1 MPSDPPTVS
10 PTWALASAAAAAVA
24 GSTALAALARE
35 LFDRPLSV
43 FLDGIPAD
51 RERFR
56 DTLPALVVTATENGH
71 PQGGPV
77 SHTVRALLLADASAA
92 GAAAGVPAQRPD
104 GVRVLPG
111 GRELSILASAI
122 RDFLRDPATALGS
135 RVVDDSC
142 ELDLVSS
149 WPLRSADLSFTLE
162 DVLAY
167 A

>member
-35 LFDRPLSV
+35 LFDRPLTV
-43 FLDGIPAD
+43 YLDGIPAD
-51 RERFR
+51 RERFH
-56 DTLPALVVTATENGH
+56 DTLPALVVTATENMH

-77 SHTVRALLLADASAA
+77 SHTVRALLLADASAE

-122 RDFLRDPATALGS
+122 RDFLRDPQRAFGS

-149 WPLRSADLSFTLE
+149 WPVRSADLSFTLE
-162 DVLAY
+162 DLLAY
-167 A
+167 

>member
-10 PTWALASAAAAAVA
+10 TTWALASAAAAAVA
-24 GSTALAALARE
+24 GSTALAALSRE

-56 DTLPALVVTATENGH
+56 DSLPALVVTATENGH

-77 SHTVRALLLADASAA
+77 SHTIRALLLADASAA

-122 RDFLRDPATALGS
+122 RDFLRDPQRALGS

-149 WPLRSADLSFTLE
+149 WPLRSADLSLTLE
-162 DVLAY
+162 DILAY